1 MTRVPNRRELY
12 REIAERHEREH
23 RADSRAQRW
32 FWLRVLLLCWLWAGV
47 GLLLGGYGFY
57 TTDEEIGH
65 IALLAGELVTLVGV
79 LGTLAWAAVQSES
92 RGWR

>member
-1 MTRVPNRRELY
+1 MPNRRELY

-23 RADSRAQRW
+23 RADSRTQRW
-32 FWLRVLLLCWLWAGV
+32 FWVRVLLLCWLWAGV
-47 GLLLGGYGFY
+47 GLLLGGYAFH